1 MASSKP
7 RSFGDL
13 LRRYRVAAGLTQE
26 ELAERAGLS
35 RRAIGALETGERHS
49 PHRETITLLA
59 NALGL
64 NAAERMQ
71 LEDAARP
78 SRPAA
83 TQRADPVSAL
93 SLPRSGFSGFR
104 QPSTSL
110 IGRHQELRALE
121 QHLATSEGPPL
132 LVLAGEPGIGKSR
145 LLREAATQARTV
157 GWTVLEGGCQR
168 RGGQTPFAPLLD
180 ALALDLSDRSQAQL
194 RTDLQGASWLVR
206 LLPELTSMAVV
217 PAPLWMLPPE
227 QERRLMFAAV
237 ARYLANIAGPAGTL
251 LVLDDLQWAGADALD
266 LLGSL
271 VSVARMAAEPPLS
284 LLGAYRSTDVRAD
297 HPLSDLLADL
307 ARDGLA
313 NKLLVGPLPAAE
325 ARALL
330 ENLLGERGQEDTV
343 WRAALIDRLLE
354 RAGGV
359 PFYLASCARAARAE
373 AERDAQAEPTT
384 GRDAVPWDAAQ
395 SIHQRMAL
403 LPAGARELLGAAAI
417 AGRHIERPVL
427 EALITW
433 LNLDLNTA
441 TVVMAEAVQ
450 ARLLL
455 EAEGDDFRFAHD
467 LIREVAEA
475 NLGPWLRRATHGVIA
490 EALAAS
496 LAEKDLDR
504 RAAELALHF
513 AQSGDILRALPY
525 LERAG
530 ELAQARY
537 ANGEAEQIYRE
548 LLRHY
553 EELGRP
559 LDTAHTAER
568 LGKVLVTVARDDEA
582 IALLTQAA
590 HVYRELGDVDS
601 YARVMAL
608 VGRAHSTSGSIDA
621 GILTLE
627 SVAQAVDPE
636 KPSPSAMAVHLGLMM
651 LYWSA
656 GKYREQASAAQRAM
670 AIARTLGN
678 NREVVIWAESLHHVA
693 LLMLGHLT
701 ASVPPLEAALP
712 TIEERGDV
720 DTFGWILV
728 HLGESYACLGRF
740 DRFLVHMQRAGEL
753 AELIGNPLN
762 VSYACYWLGLHA
774 FYIGD
779 WQRAQAYF
787 EQGRAVAQPIATA
800 EVRGS
805 ASGYALLGLGQLACA
820 RGEDALGSRYL
831 EAALAL
837 ARRGLPPRLLRPVQ
851 GCLAE
856 GDLLAGH
863 PDAALRRLGPLL
875 EAPEGRVG
883 IDATPL
889 LSLLAWAHL
898 EVGDLHLA
906 DVVATEALDRCRR
919 EQHQLALLDALR
931 VRALLDVRRG
941 RWNEATAALDEAL
954 ALARPMPYPYAEAK
968 ALDMYGQLFTAQ
980 GEWALAREK
989 YQAALA
995 ILDPLGERLY
1005 AQWIERALT
1014 TLQ

>member
-1 MASSKP
+1 MASSQP

-13 LRRYRVAAGLTQE
+13 LRRYRVAAGLTQA

-35 RRAIGALETGERHS
+35 RRAIGALETGERLS

-59 NALGL
+59 DALGL
-64 NAAERMQ
+64 HAAERTQ

-78 SRPAA
+78 SRPTA

-110 IGRHQELRALE
+110 VGRRQELRALE

-145 LLREAATQARTV
+145 LLREAATRARTV

-168 RGGQTPFAPLLD
+168 RSGQTPFAPLLD
-180 ALALDLSDRSQAQL
+180 ALALDLSGRSQAQL
-194 RTDLQGASWLVR
+194 RTDLQGTSWLVR

-217 PAPLWMLPPE
+217 PAPPWMLPPE
-227 QERRLMFAAV
+227 QERRLMFVAV

-284 LLGAYRSTDVRAD
+284 LLGAYRSTEVRAD

-313 NKLLVGPLPAAE
+313 NNLPVGPLPAPE
-325 ARALL
+325 ARVLL
-330 ENLLGERGQEDTV
+330 ENLLGEQGQENTV
-343 WRAALIDRLLE
+343 GRAALIDRLLE
-354 RAGGV
+354 RAGGI

-373 AERDAQAEPTT
+373 AESDAQAEPTT

-455 EAEGDDFRFAHD
+455 EAEDDGFRFAHD

-559 LDTAHTAER
+559 LDIARTAER

-590 HVYRELGDVDS
+590 DAYRDAGDVDS
-601 YARVMAL
+601 YARAMGLA
-608 VGRAHSTSGSIDA
+608 GRAHGRSGSIDA

-627 SVAQAVDPE
+627 SVAHALDRD
-636 KPSPSAMAVHLGLMM
+636 KPSAGAMAVYAGLTM

-656 GKYREQASAAQRAM
+656 ARYRDQATAARRA
-670 AIARTLGN
+670 AEIARLLDN
-678 NREVVIWAESLHHVA
+678 DREAPWAEPLHHGA
-693 LLMLGHLT
+693 MLMLGHLT
-701 ASVPPLEAALP
+701 QSISLLEFALP
-712 TIEERGDV
+712 AIEERRDGDI
-720 DTFGWILV
+720 FGWMLV
-728 HLGESYACLGRF
+728 HLGESYACLGQF
-740 DRFLVHMQRAGEL
+740 DRFFFHMEHAGEV
-753 AELIGNPLN
+753 AELMGSPLN
-762 VSYACYWLGLHA
+762 IAYACYWLGLHA

-779 WQRAQAYF
+779 WQRAHKYF
-787 EQGRAVAQPIATA
+787 AQGRDVGQAVAGAGVP
-800 EVRGS
+800 GS
-805 ASGYALLGLGQLACA
+805 ATGYPLLGLGQLSCA
-820 RGEDALGSRYL
+820 RGEDESGGHYL
-831 EAALAL
+831 AEALAL

-856 GDLLAGH
+856 RDLLVGR
-863 PDAALRRLGPLL
+863 PGDALGRLGPLL
-875 EAPEGRVG
+875 EAPEGQEG

-889 LSLLAWAHL
+889 LPLLAWAHL
-898 EVGDLHLA
+898 EASDLHLA

-931 VRALLDVRRG
+931 IRALLEVHRG
-941 RWNEATAALDEAL
+941 RWDEAAAALDEAL

-995 ILDPLGERLY
+995 ILHRLGERLY
-1005 AQWIERALT
+1005 AQRIERALT